1 MNFFEA
7 LDAAAR
13 RVPDCGVAR
22 LVLGWH
28 ASFALAED
36 GRWGVGFVPDSMKE
50 AHRARAVHTEE
61 LIRAPLARLAGLY
74 VSPFPQEFAAASAAC
89 AALLPFGA
97 GGSPLDLAMT
107 CARGDRVAVL
117 GYERDLLP
125 FMRDWGWRVAVFD
138 DRGIGP
144 DCFPQSDFSRGV
156 REAEWVWLSPE
167 AIRDRWLLSTREE
180 LTRKKGCFL
189 QGPGLPALPGAF
201 APLGVTH
208 LVVPRG
214 DASPEAAMAAEAH
227 VAAGGSPW
235 LSGALTWRVYPAQG
249 GGRRAAN
256 DPAESCGG
264 GSGAP
269 FVK

>member
-1 MNFFEA
+1 
-7 LDAAAR
+7 
-13 RVPDCGVAR
+13 
-22 LVLGWH
+22 
-28 ASFALAED
+28 
-36 GRWGVGFVPDSMKE
+36 
-50 AHRARAVHTEE
+50 
-61 LIRAPLARLAGLY
+61 
-74 VSPFPQEFAAASAAC
+74 
-89 AALLPFGA
+89 
-97 GGSPLDLAMT
+97 
-107 CARGDRVAVL
+107 GDRVAVL